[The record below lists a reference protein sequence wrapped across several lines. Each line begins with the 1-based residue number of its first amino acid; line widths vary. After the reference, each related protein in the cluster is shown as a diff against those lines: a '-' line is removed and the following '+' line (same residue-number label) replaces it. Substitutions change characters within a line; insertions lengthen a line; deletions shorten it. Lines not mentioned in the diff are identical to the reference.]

1 MTIEPHH
8 GRGYVYCLHYHIVW
22 CVKHRH
28 EVLTPEIVEDLV
40 PILEKIANDNDFEI
54 LELNTDKDHVHILI
68 DCSPQPFIPDIMK
81 AIIL

>member
-1 MTIEPHH
+1 MTIETHH

-28 EVLTPEIVEDLV
+28 KVLTPEIVEDLV

-54 LELNTDKDHVHILI
+54 LELNSSLQLLSRLLI
-68 DCSPQPFIPDIMK
+68 APSQCLQSLEQC
-81 AIIL
+81 A